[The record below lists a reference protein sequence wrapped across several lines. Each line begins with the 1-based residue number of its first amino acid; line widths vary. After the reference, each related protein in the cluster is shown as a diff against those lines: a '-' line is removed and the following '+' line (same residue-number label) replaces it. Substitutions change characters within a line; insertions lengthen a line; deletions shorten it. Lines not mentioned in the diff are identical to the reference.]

1 MSNGSWFH
9 WSVILW
15 KKLYFRTLD
24 LAYFFFKVKEY
35 LALSLEAVS
44 FWVEIYNITDV
55 NINVAI

>member
-1 MSNGSWFH
+1 MEKT
-9 WSVILW
+9 ILQNI
-15 KKLYFRTLD
+15 RSGI
-24 LAYFFFKVKEY
+24 FFFKVKEY